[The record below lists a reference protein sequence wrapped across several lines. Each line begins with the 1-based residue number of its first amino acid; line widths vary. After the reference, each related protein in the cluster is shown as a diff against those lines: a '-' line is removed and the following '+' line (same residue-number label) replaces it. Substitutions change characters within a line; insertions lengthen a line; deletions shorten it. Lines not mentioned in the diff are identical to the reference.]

1 VLKLKSHFSFYKI
14 LNVFLRISGIGSK
27 FLVFTLLSKEF
38 SNSDFGNYSLLI
50 SLITIMI
57 FILGIDFYN
66 FSIRDIL
73 KTNNK
78 DEIRNKI
85 SSKFVFFLIVYLF
98 FSALG
103 FFVFK
108 ELSYTKNYVIFV
120 VFLCITEHLSQEV
133 YRLLIGFNKILSA
146 NILLFIRTMGWSLV
160 VFYFAYNSISF
171 TIKNVLQLWLFA
183 NTITILYVFFVT
195 LKKEANNLFRIK
207 IDFKWIK
214 NGLNVCYVFFVSTV
228 FLKLTEYSNRF
239 IVNYFLGEEITGV
252 FTFYSTIAI
261 LITVYINTVVISF
274 ELPELIKSS
283 ETFHINKLFSK
294 FKKSLLIQ
302 IAVISVLLLLI
313 IKPILY
319 WQNKEEFKEFLPLL
333 FFMIIGVSLMN
344 YSLFYHFKLYIKH
357 LDKKLLKIM
366 VVSGSISILLCVIFT
381 YFFGVYGAGTAFA
394 LSGLLLYFMR
404 LKEANKVVL

>member
-1 VLKLKSHFSFYKI
+1 MLKIKSHFSFYKL

-38 SNSDFGNYSLLI
+38 SNSDFGNYSLLT

-57 FILGIDFYN
+57 FVLGIDFYN

-85 SSKFVFFLIVYLF
+85 SSKFVFFLIIYLL
-98 FSALG
+98 FSVFG
-103 FFVFK
+103 FLVFK
-108 ELSYTKNYVIFV
+108 ELSYTKYYVIFV

-133 YRLLIGFNKILSA
+133 YRLLIGFNKILLA

-160 VFYFAYNSISF
+160 VFYFAYNNISF
-171 TIKNVLQLWLFA
+171 TIKNILQLWLFA
-183 NTITILYVFFVT
+183 NTITILYVFLT
-195 LKKEANNLFRIK
+195 ILKNEANNLFRIK
-207 IDFKWIK
+207 IDFRWIK

-239 IVNYFLGEEITGV
+239 IVNYFLGEEIAGV
-252 FTFYSTIAI
+252 FTFYSSIAI

-274 ELPELIKSS
+274 ELPALIKSS
-283 ETFHINKLFSK
+283 ETSHINKLFSK

-302 IAVISVLLLLI
+302 IVVISILLILI

-333 FFMIIGVSLMN
+333 FFMIIGVSLIN

-357 LDKKLLKIM
+357 LDKNLLKIM
-366 VVSGSISILLCVIFT
+366 VISGSVSVFLGITLT
-381 YFFGVYGAGTAFA
+381 HFFGVYGAGAAFA
-394 LSGLLLYFMR
+394 LSGLLLYFIR
-404 LKEANKVVL
+404 LKEAKKVVL